1 MLLSLTISRDR
12 HQISEE
18 RGLRRCGVPAFRCL
32 ARELPG
38 SLGMRALSAS
48 VLLAALLGFSIGC
61 GSITKGALDGVGD
74 SAGGGAGG
82 HAGSAAGQGGRGGGA
97 AGASGTSGG
106 AAGTGGGTAG
116 ASGTSGGVAGGAGAG
131 GTTGPACGPVQCGAG
146 MVCCNA
152 LCGICTPPG
161 GGCVAACPAGGS
173 GGGAGT
179 GGGSGRGGNTG
190 RGGAAAG
197 ASGHGGSAGA
207 AGSSSGGSGGA
218 AGKAGAGGSAS
229 GGTAGAASHGECTQ
243 ASDCVLH
250 DDCCTCASVPKN
262 NLGATCNIA
271 CIADLCGSRGITSAD
286 VACVAGR
293 CALDLSCNPRTVTC
307 RVAPPVCPAGS
318 LQVVAGNCYA
328 GSCLPAAQCSDVGS
342 CDACTAAGLSCV
354 TDQVLG
360 GPRFHCVTVPSACS
374 GAPTCQCLG
383 VCVGAF
389 QCTDPASTTLTC
401 QCPVC

>member
-1 MLLSLTISRDR
+1 MF
-12 HQISEE
+12 
-18 RGLRRCGVPAFRCL
+18 AFRWL

-38 SLGMRALSAS
+38 SLGMRSLSSS
-48 VLLAALLGFSIGC
+48 VLVAALLGFGIGC
-61 GSITKGALDGVGD
+61 GSVSKGGLDGVGD
-74 SAGGGAGG
+74 TAGGGAGG
-82 HAGSAAGQGGRGGGA
+82 HAGAAAGQGGR
-97 AGASGTSGG
+97 
-106 AAGTGGGTAG
+106 GGGTAG
-116 ASGTSGGVAGGAGAG
+116 ASGTSGAAGAAGSGTAGASGTSGGAGAAGAGTAGASGSSGGAGGAGGA
-131 GTTGPACGPVQCGAG
+131 TGPACGPVQCSAG

-161 GGCVAACPAGGS
+161 GGCVAGCPAGGS

-179 GGGSGRGGNTG
+179 G
-190 RGGAAAG
+190 RGGA
-197 ASGHGGSAGA
+197 
-207 AGSSSGGSGGA
+207 GGA

-229 GGTAGAASHGECTQ
+229 GGTAGSASHGECTQ

-271 CIADLCGSRGITSAD
+271 CIADLCASRGITSAD

-293 CALDLSCNPRTVTC
+293 CVLSRSCNPATVTC

-328 GSCLPAAQCSDVGS
+328 GGCLPAAQCSDVGS
-342 CDACTAAGLSCV
+342 CDACTTAGLACV

-389 QCTDPASTTLTC
+389 QCTDPASTNLTC
-401 QCPVC
+401 QCPAC